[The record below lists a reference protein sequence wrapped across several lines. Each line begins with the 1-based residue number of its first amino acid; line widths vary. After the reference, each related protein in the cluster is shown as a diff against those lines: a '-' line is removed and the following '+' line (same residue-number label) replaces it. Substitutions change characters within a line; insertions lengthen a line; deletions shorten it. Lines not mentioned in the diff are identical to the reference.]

1 MSESPPPVGS
11 ATLILRPEQLDALVA
26 ELRPLPLLAVDTEFH
41 AERRYLPALLL
52 VQLAAPDGR
61 AWVID
66 PLAVPLTGLGPA
78 LDGKEW
84 ITHGGTQ
91 DVRLLHAATGAL
103 PGRLLDTQLLAG
115 LSGLPWPARLGD
127 LAQAV
132 LGEPIDKGAA
142 LEDWS
147 RRPLPPHQLS
157 YALTDARVTLRLA
170 DALRSAPGARLDWAY
185 AAGQELVNDAL
196 QVNTDAQWQ
205 QLEVAARLD
214 GPARATL
221 SALLAWREVEAEAQ
235 NIPPHQI
242 FTNPMALDLARRA
255 PADLGALA
263 RNRRLPPQLQ
273 KKHGAALVG
282 LIQKAAHA
290 PPPPGPTVQSLA
302 LSRALAVW
310 AEIAGP
316 ALGIAAGLALP
327 EPLRG
332 ALALHGR
339 SALRGWRAEALGD
352 RLVAFLDGRELI
364 SAAGGQLRLVEAG
377 AVPA

>member
-11 ATLILRPEQLDALVA
+11 ATLVLRPEQLDALLHA
-26 ELRPLPLLAVDTEFH
+26 LIPLPSLALDTEFH

-52 VQLAAPDGR
+52 VQIAAPDGR

-78 LDGKEW
+78 LAGKEW
-84 ITHGGTQ
+84 ITHGGAQ
-91 DVRLLHAATGAL
+91 DLRLLHAATGAL

-132 LGEPIDKGAA
+132 LGEPVDKGAA

-157 YALTDARVTLRLA
+157 YALADARVTLRLA
-170 DALRSAPGARLDWAY
+170 EALRAAPGARLDWAY
-185 AAGQELVNDAL
+185 AAGEELVNDAL
-196 QVNTDAQWQ
+196 RVNTDWQWQ
-205 QLEVAARLD
+205 NMEVAARLD
-214 GPARATL
+214 GPARAAL
-221 SALLAWREVEAEAQ
+221 SALLAWREAEAEAQ

-255 PADLGALA
+255 PTDLGALA

-273 KKHGAALVG
+273 KKHGAALVA
-282 LIQKAAHA
+282 LIQRAAHA
-290 PPPPGPTVQSLA
+290 EPPPGPTVQSLA
-302 LSRALAVW
+302 LSRALSVW

-332 ALALHGR
+332 AI
-339 SALRGWRAEALGD
+339 ALRGRGALQGWREEALGA
-352 RLVAFLDGRELI
+352 RLEAFLEGREQI
-364 SAAGGQLRLVEAG
+364 GVAGGQLRLIAAG
-377 AVPA
+377 